1 MREENR
7 KLYITKGWVIFIFI
21 YYLVLLLL
29 GGYVSISMLFYKEIN
44 QLTIF
49 DRALFGSMSVALA
62 ASSCS
67 YIRKLYKLC
76 FNFSSEQNNED
87 QLFLKRLGTV
97 VYFVARPVF
106 SILFALLVVTGVRS
120 GIILSTSSEL
130 KVDEGFIYLTMA
142 SSFYVGFLS
151 GDFIKKLESKGVK
164 KLDSLVG

>member
-1 MREENR
+1 MKKEDR
-7 KLYITKGWVIFIFI
+7 KLYITKSWVVFIFF
-21 YYLVLLLL
+21 YYLVLLFL
-29 GGYVSISMLFYKEIN
+29 GGYISISMLFYKETSD
-44 QLTIF
+44 LTIF

-130 KVDEGFIYLTMA
+130 RVDEGFIYLTMA

-151 GDFIKKLESKGVK
+151 GDFIKRLESKGVK
-164 KLDSLVG
+164 KLDSLLE